1 MSSEFNAGKV
11 QYHKYLGIENIYAL
25 IANNMRM
32 CK

>member
-11 QYHKYLGIENIYAL
+11 QYHKYLDIENKYAL
-25 IANNMRM
+25 VANNMPI